1 MTPSDFSPEPL
12 PTVLV
17 VDDTITNIQLLISVL
32 EGDCDLRFATSG
44 PDALELLASGPVPDL
59 VLLDVMMPGMDG
71 YQVLAELRGRPAT
84 RELPVIFIT
93 AKTDPESESQALY
106 AGAVDFIHKP
116 FNHQVV
122 RARVRLQLQ
131 LQRQARE
138 LQLHREHLQE
148 LVQARTCELA
158 AARDAAESANRAKSA
173 FLANMSHELR
183 TPMNHILGFIP
194 LLEDSLK
201 DEEARGFLDT
211 IHHAAEH
218 LLQLI
223 NDILDLAR
231 SEANHIAIEVI
242 AFDLPALLRYE
253 LQRVQPRAHI
263 KGLQLRCD
271 IDPDLPAQL
280 RGDPVRLGQ
289 ILACLLDNAVKFSQR
304 GEVALQARLLERHHD
319 AVTLRL
325 QVQDQGIGV
334 TPEAQARLFQ
344 QFHQTDDSMTRHHGG
359 MGLGLAL
366 SQRLAA
372 LMASRIELDST
383 PGVGSTFGLTL
394 RLPLASAI
402 GTPAAGDADDDTR
415 DGAAAGTESADTAAG
430 PDAAP
435 APPTQE
441 QLDTAHYL
449 LALLHDSDAQALML
463 WEQSQHALAPL
474 LGPQLASLRAALA
487 AYDFDEAAQLLQ
499 RGLSTPAQNG

>member
-1 MTPSDFSPEPL
+1 M
-12 PTVLV
+12 
-17 VDDTITNIQLLISVL
+17 
-32 EGDCDLRFATSG
+32 GAH
-44 PDALELLASGPVPDL
+44 
-59 VLLDVMMPGMDG
+59 
-71 YQVLAELRGRPAT
+71 
-84 RELPVIFIT
+84 VIM
-93 AKTDPESESQALY
+93 A
-106 AGAVDFIHKP
+106 
-116 FNHQVV
+116 
-122 RARVRLQLQ
+122 
-131 LQRQARE
+131 
-138 LQLHREHLQE
+138 
-148 LVQARTCELA
+148 C
-158 AARDAAESANRAKSA
+158 
-173 FLANMSHELR
+173 
-183 TPMNHILGFIP
+183 
-194 LLEDSLK
+194 
-201 DEEARGFLDT
+201 
-211 IHHAAEH
+211 
-218 LLQLI
+218 
-223 NDILDLAR
+223 R
-231 SEANHIAIEVI
+231 S
-242 AFDLPALLRYE
+242 
-253 LQRVQPRAHI
+253 
-263 KGLQLRCD
+263 K
-271 IDPDLPAQL
+271 
-280 RGDPVRLGQ
+280 
-289 ILACLLDNAVKFSQR
+289 QR
-304 GEVALQARLLERHHD
+304 GEEALQARLLERHHD

-383 PGVGSTFGLTL
+383 PGAGSTFGLTL

-402 GTPAAGDADDDTR
+402 GTPAAGDAGDDTR

>member
-1 MTPSDFSPEPL
+1 M
-12 PTVLV
+12 
-17 VDDTITNIQLLISVL
+17 
-32 EGDCDLRFATSG
+32 
-44 PDALELLASGPVPDL
+44 PDL

-271 IDPDLPAQL
+271 IDPDLPAHL
-280 RGDPVRLGQ
+280 CGDPVRLGQ

-402 GTPAAGDADDDTR
+402 GTPAAGDAGDDTR

>member
-1 MTPSDFSPEPL
+1 MTSADPDLSPEPW

-32 EGDCDLRFATSG
+32 EGHCELRFATSG
-44 PDALELLASGPVPDL
+44 PDALEMLAHGPLPDL
-59 VLLDVMMPGMDG
+59 VLLDVMMPEMDG
-71 YQVLAELRGRPAT
+71 YQVLAELRRHVAT

-106 AGAVDFIHKP
+106 AGVADFIHKP

-138 LQLHREHLQE
+138 LQQYRDHLEE

-183 TPMNHILGFIP
+183 TPMNHILGFVP
-194 LLEDSLK
+194 LL
-201 DEEARGFLDT
+201 DEHVQGDEARGFLHT
-211 IHHAAEH
+211 VHTAAQH

-231 SEANHIAIEVI
+231 SEANHIDIESI
-242 AFDLPALLRYE
+242 AFDLPALLHYE
-253 LQRVQPRAHI
+253 LQRLQAPAQA
-263 KGLQLRCD
+263 KGLQLHCD
-271 IDPDLPAQL
+271 LDPDLPHQL

-289 ILACLLDNAVKFSQR
+289 ILASLLDNAVKFSER
-304 GEVALQARLLERHHD
+304 GDITLQARLLELHHD

-325 QVQDQGIGV
+325 QVQDQGIGIA
-334 TPEAQARLFQ
+334 PAAQALLFQ
-344 QFHQTDDSMTRHHGG
+344 QFHQTDASMTRHHNG

-372 LMASRIELDST
+372 LMAARIDLHSV
-383 PGVGSTFGLTL
+383 PGQGSTFGLTL
-394 RLPLASAI
+394 RLALAP
-402 GTPAAGDADDDTR
+402 PADADAV
-415 DGAAAGTESADTAAG
+415 DGA
-430 PDAAP
+430 DAQP
-435 APPTQE
+435 SVSPQE
-441 QLDTAHYL
+441 QLQTAHYL
-449 LALLHDSDAQALML
+449 LALLQDCDAQALML
-463 WEQSQHALAPL
+463 WEQSQRVLQPL
-474 LGPQLASLRAALA
+474 LQPHLAEFEAALLG
-487 AYDFDEAAQLLQ
+487 YDFDQAAHLLQ
-499 RGLSTPAQNG
+499 QVLAASHSPVPPV